1 MALARLVELKK
12 ININFQKEV
21 LIMLNL
27 TSKKSAYKNLKFK
40 YKDNLQ

>member
-27 TSKKSAYKNLKFK
+27 TGKNSAYTKRKI
-40 YKDNLQ
+40 